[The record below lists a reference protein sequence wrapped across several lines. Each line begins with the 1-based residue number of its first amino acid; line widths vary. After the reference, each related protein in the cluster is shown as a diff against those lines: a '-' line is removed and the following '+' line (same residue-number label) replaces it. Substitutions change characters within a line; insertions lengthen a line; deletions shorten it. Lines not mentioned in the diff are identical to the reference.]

1 MPILGTVPGMKCLIV
16 KAGKVNTSLF
26 DLILLRSAYM
36 SISFMLATIFCSM
49 ATGVVTGPLPQSA
62 CADTEVST
70 NIAFNVDHS
79 SMSRINF
86 TVSLDASPTNCVE
99 VSIGTDENDD
109 GRLSVAETDY
119 TFGYDC
125 GQWFSRSAVSDS
137 ETFEPDVGTGR
148 REKTFVLKKR
158 ALDEAWNLVKVVRRG
173 RGGVC
178 ELTTV
183 EGARPGAA
191 LIVR

>member
-1 MPILGTVPGMKCLIV
+1 MVTLLTDLVILP
-16 KAGKVNTSLF
+16 
-26 DLILLRSAYM
+26 
-36 SISFMLATIFCSM
+36 MLVA
-49 ATGVVTGPLPQSA
+49 GVVTGPLPQSA

-79 SMSRINF
+79 AMSRINF
-86 TVSLDASPTNCVE
+86 TVSLEASTTNCVD
-99 VSIGTDENDD
+99 VSIGTDEDDD

>member
-1 MPILGTVPGMKCLIV
+1 
-16 KAGKVNTSLF
+16 
-26 DLILLRSAYM
+26 M

-49 ATGVVTGPLPQSA
+49 AAGVVTGPLPQGA

-79 SMSRINF
+79 AMSRINF
-86 TVSLDASPTNCVE
+86 TVSLDASSMNCVE

-109 GRLSVAETDY
+109 GQLSVAETDY

-137 ETFEPDVGTGR
+137 ETLEPDVGTGR
-148 REKTFVLKKR
+148 REKTFVLKKH
-158 ALDEAWNLVKVVRRG
+158 ALDETWNLVKVVRRG
-173 RGGVC
+173 RGEVC
-178 ELTTV
+178 ELMAV
-183 EGARPGAA
+183 DGAKPGAA

>member
-1 MPILGTVPGMKCLIV
+1 MMP
-16 KAGKVNTSLF
+16 
-26 DLILLRSAYM
+26 
-36 SISFMLATIFCSM
+36 ISFMIATAICLM
-49 ATGVVTGPLPQSA
+49 AAGVVTGSLPQSA

-70 NIAFNVDHS
+70 SIAFNVDHS
-79 SMSRINF
+79 AMSRINF
-86 TVSLDASPTNCVE
+86 TVSLEASTTNCVD
-99 VSIGTDENDD
+99 VSIGTDEDDD

-183 EGARPGAA
+183 EGAKPGAA

>member
-1 MPILGTVPGMKCLIV
+1 MIAKEFKIGLLIV
-16 KAGKVNTSLF
+16 ATLGLPVSLF
-26 DLILLRSAYM
+26 SVEVD
-36 SISFMLATIFCSM
+36 
-49 ATGVVTGPLPQSA
+49 PLPASQF
-62 CADTEVST
+62 ADTEAST
-70 NIAFNVDHS
+70 NIVFRVDRTA
-79 SMSRINF
+79 MSRINF
-86 TVSLDASPTNCVE
+86 TVSLDASAMNCVE

-158 ALDEAWNLVKVVRRG
+158 AMDEAWNLVKVVRRG

>member
-1 MPILGTVPGMKCLIV
+1 MRQ
-16 KAGKVNTSLF
+16 GKMRRRRMNEGNLKVLMLVTFLP
-26 DLILLRSAYM
+26 
-36 SISFMLATIFCSM
+36 MLAAS
-49 ATGVVTGPLPQSA
+49 VVAGPLPQSA
-62 CADTEVST
+62 CADTEIST
-70 NIAFNVDHS
+70 NISFGVDLS
-79 SMSRINF
+79 VMSRINF

-137 ETFEPDVGTGR
+137 ETLEPDVGTGR